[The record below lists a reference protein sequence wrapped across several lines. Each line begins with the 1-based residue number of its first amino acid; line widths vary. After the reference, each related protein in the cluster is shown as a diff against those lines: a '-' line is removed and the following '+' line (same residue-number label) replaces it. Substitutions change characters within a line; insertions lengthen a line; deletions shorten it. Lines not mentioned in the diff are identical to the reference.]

1 MLVYRSR
8 AKNKVL
14 YGILGGREFFSNSQ
28 KYLERKITLECDG
41 HVVSLPSRLQGLVFL
56 NIASYMAGTNFWGTD
71 REKRVSCVH
80 CMKAGLW
87 GGTFIEL
94 HIESQDEATYLR

>member
-1 MLVYRSR
+1 MCRIKYLHCCVFVYRSR

-41 HVVSLPSRLQGLVFL
+41 HVVSLPNRLQGLVFL

-71 REKRVSCVH
+71 REKRVSPSLCEDWSVCV
-80 CMKAGLW
+80 W
-87 GGTFIEL
+87 GGGG
-94 HIESQDEATYLR
+94 YM